1 MIRRLWRRWRR
12 RRTPVALPPAPQLII
27 GGRPKAPWMLD
38 QLLAAQARGEQVI
51 FLDLTPENELGRRK
65 R

>member
-1 MIRRLWRRWRR
+1 
-12 RRTPVALPPAPQLII
+12 VALPPAPQLII

-51 FLDLTPENELGRRK
+51 FLDLKPENELGRRK